1 MVMRHMQ
8 WTKHKSITAVFAIS
22 SAAAAAWFAFVSFD
36 RAGAF
41 DEKPESGWIH
51 EECDYTDYYFNQ
63 HLNDDGVCTHDL
75 SYTEPAIPVGSYYPD
90 GDASAD
96 YYMEI
101 TSEDGKYYMTY
112 KSPDG
117 SLYGGATSEYY
128 GKKQFIVH
136 TIHSNDSVVIC
147 TQWHDRTSAD
157 DDGFSE
163 GLWPGEKIIV
173 DGTLKGVVFNDD
185 GSVDIQ
191 PYDLGAGYN
200 QSDVRNGIYM
210 KMAESR

>member
-1 MVMRHMQ
+1 M
-8 WTKHKSITAVFAIS
+8 
-22 SAAAAAWFAFVSFD
+22 
-36 RAGAF
+36 
-41 DEKPESGWIH
+41 
-51 EECDYTDYYFNQ
+51 
-63 HLNDDGVCTHDL
+63 
-75 SYTEPAIPVGSYYPD
+75 GSYYPD

-96 YYMEI
+96 HYMEV
-101 TSEDGKYYMTY
+101 SFEDGKYYMTY

-117 SLYGGATSEYY
+117 SLYGDEASEYY

-147 TQWHDRTSAD
+147 TQWHDRTSA

>member
-1 MVMRHMQ
+1 MQ

-22 SAAAAAWFAFVSFD
+22 AAAAAAWFAFVSFD

-63 HLNDDGVCTHDL
+63 HLNDGGVCTHDL

-96 YYMEI
+96 HYMEV
-101 TSEDGKYYMTY
+101 SFEDGKYYMTY

-117 SLYGGATSEYY
+117 SLYGDEASEYY
-128 GKKQFIVH
+128 GKSSLSFIPFIQTTVWSYALSGMTGH
-136 TIHSNDSVVIC
+136 QLMMDFLRDCGRAKRS
-147 TQWHDRTSAD
+147 
-157 DDGFSE
+157 
-163 GLWPGEKIIV
+163 LWTALSKALFLTMTAQSISSPMIWAQDIISRMF
-173 DGTLKGVVFNDD
+173 GM
-185 GSVDIQ
+185 
-191 PYDLGAGYN
+191 GY
-200 QSDVRNGIYM
+200 I
-210 KMAESR
+210 

>member
-1 MVMRHMQ
+1 MQ
-8 WTKHKSITAVFAIS
+8 WTKRKSITAVFAIS
-22 SAAAAAWFAFVSFD
+22 AAAAAAWFAFVSFD

-51 EECDYTDYYFNQ
+51 EEC
-63 HLNDDGVCTHDL
+63 GVCTHDL

-96 YYMEI
+96 HYMEV
-101 TSEDGKYYMTY
+101 SFEDGKYYMTY

-117 SLYGGATSEYY
+117 SLYGDEASEYY

-157 DDGFSE
+157 DGFSE
-163 GLWPGEKIIV
+163 GLWPG
-173 DGTLKGVVFNDD
+173 
-185 GSVDIQ
+185 
-191 PYDLGAGYN
+191 
-200 QSDVRNGIYM
+200 
-210 KMAESR
+210 

>member
-22 SAAAAAWFAFVSFD
+22 AAAAAAWFAFVSFD

-63 HLNDDGVCTHDL
+63 HLNDGGVCTHDL

-96 YYMEI
+96 HYMEV
-101 TSEDGKYYMTY
+101 SFEDGKYYMTY

-117 SLYGGATSEYY
+117 SLYGDEASEYY

-157 DDGFSE
+157 DGFSE
-163 GLWPGEKIIV
+163 GLWPGEK
-173 DGTLKGVVFNDD
+173 DHCGRHSQRRCF
-185 GSVDIQ
+185 
-191 PYDLGAGYN
+191 
-200 QSDVRNGIYM
+200 
-210 KMAESR
+210 

>member
-1 MVMRHMQ
+1 
-8 WTKHKSITAVFAIS
+8 
-22 SAAAAAWFAFVSFD
+22 
-36 RAGAF
+36 
-41 DEKPESGWIH
+41 
-51 EECDYTDYYFNQ
+51 
-63 HLNDDGVCTHDL
+63 
-75 SYTEPAIPVGSYYPD
+75 
-90 GDASAD
+90 
-96 YYMEI
+96 MEI

-191 PYDLGAGYN
+191 PYDLGTGYN